1 MSNALDRAYF
11 TTKIIADDAGVVSCL
26 AWPYGKPDRVGD
38 VIEKG
43 AFGDIDLPLPMLAF
57 HDMKSPIGAW
67 SQATDKADGLH
78 LSGKILVGKVAMAT
92 ECHELVMSGGIR
104 AVSVGF
110 ITKKAKP
117 RKGGGR
123 TISEAELIECSMV
136 PVGMHPGARLTS
148 AKSVIEALAIAQ
160 AINRATAALTAGTWK

>member
-1 MSNALDRAYF
+1 MERLYF
-11 TTKIIADDAGVVSCL
+11 TTKIVSDDAGSVSCL
-26 AWPYGKPDRVGD
+26 AWRYGKPDRIGD
-38 VIEKG
+38 VVEKG

-57 HDMKSPIGAW
+57 HDLKSPIGAW
-67 SQATDKADGLH
+67 SEAIEDDDGLH
-78 LSGKILVGKVAMAT
+78 LRGRVLVGKVAMAT

-110 ITKKAKP
+110 ITKKSKP

-123 TISEAELIECSMV
+123 TISQAELIECSMV
-136 PVGMHPGARLTS
+136 PVGMHPDARLTS

-160 AINRATAALTAGTWK
+160 AITRATAALTAGTKK

>member
-1 MSNALDRAYF
+1 MERLYF
-11 TTKIIADDAGVVSCL
+11 TTKIVSDDAGSVSCL
-26 AWPYGKPDRVGD
+26 AWRYGKPDRIGD
-38 VIEKG
+38 VVEKG

-57 HDMKSPIGAW
+57 HDLKSPIGAW
-67 SQATDKADGLH
+67 SEAIEDYDGLH
-78 LSGKILVGKVAMAT
+78 LRGRVLVGKVAMAT

-110 ITKKAKP
+110 ITKKSKP

-123 TISEAELIECSMV
+123 TISQAELIECSMV
-136 PVGMHPGARLTS
+136 PVGMHPDARLTS

-160 AINRATAALTAGTWK
+160 AITRATAALTAGTKK